1 MRAGHGAPLVA
12 MLVAA
17 ACSTPRNPENA
28 PVNTQTASA
37 CTPLIDAPRDSIP
50 LSSIS
55 GNFRLTLVAT
65 SGARSG
71 HSASGELHLD
81 VSSSASRGTGTLAIA
96 LDSVGARAAD
106 GTSDGRHPVE
116 SLVWSAAVNAPR
128 TTIRIGVLD
137 SPVGTRV
144 IEGPYTA
151 LTARRATPDGFAGTW
166 ESGMPDGTG
175 MARGHFCV
183 QRAP

>member
-1 MRAGHGAPLVA
+1 MTAGRRAPLLAVVLA
-12 MLVAA
+12 I

-28 PVNTQTASA
+28 PVTTQTAAA
-37 CTPLIDAPRDSIP
+37 CTPLIEAPRDSIP

-65 SGARSG
+65 SGVRSG
-71 HSASGELHLD
+71 HSASGDLRLD
-81 VSSSASRGTGTLAIA
+81 APSSPARGTGTVAIA

-106 GTSDGRHPVE
+106 GTSDGRHAVE
-116 SLVWSAAVNAPR
+116 SLVWSAASGAPR
-128 TTIRIGVLD
+128 TTVRIGVLD
-137 SPVGTRV
+137 PPVGTRV

-151 LTARRATPDGFAGTW
+151 LTARRATTDGFAGTW
-166 ESGMPDGTG
+166 ESAMPDGTG
-175 MARGHFCV
+175 TARGHFCA